1 MARVFLLILDSF
13 GVGGAADADK
23 FGDVGSDTFLHI
35 AQSCALG
42 KANKEGMRAGGLHLP
57 NLAALGLGL
66 AGQASSG
73 TLAPNFSATPKII
86 GKWGFAIEQSNGKD
100 TPTGHWEIGGF
111 KVDIDW
117 GYFPQTIPCFPDD
130 LIAEFCKRAKLP
142 GVLANQHAS
151 GIPVIK
157 QFGEESLKTGKPIVY
172 TSVDS
177 VFQIAAH
184 EEHFGLDRLY
194 EVCQIAFE
202 LTAPLNIGRVIARPF
217 IGNDANDFSR
227 TGNRHDYAIKP
238 THDTIL
244 DRAKNA
250 GRQVIAVGKISDIYA
265 GRGVTTSLRAHLN
278 DNIFNATLEAEK
290 LAKDGDFVM
299 SNFVDF
305 DMLFGHPRDVPGY
318 ANALEE
324 FDKRLPELYQKLQD
338 DDIIILTADHG
349 NDPTWEG
356 SNHTREHVPVL
367 VYGKNL
373 TPGTIGARQSF
384 CDIAET
390 VAEALNLPH
399 TGGIGVSFL
408 C

>member
-13 GVGGAADADK
+13 GIGAAADADK

-35 AQSCALG
+35 AQACALG
-42 KANKEGMRAGGLHLP
+42 RANKQGMRAGALQVP
-57 NLAALGLGL
+57 NMAALGLGL

-73 TLAPNFSATPKII
+73 TLAPNFSADQEII
-86 GKWGFAIEQSNGKD
+86 GQWGYAIEQSNGKD

-117 GYFPQTIPCFPDD
+117 GYFPKTEPCFPEE
-130 LIAEFCKRAKLP
+130 LIAEFCKRAKIP
-142 GVLANQHAS
+142 GILGNKHAS
-151 GIPVIK
+151 GIPVIREL
-157 QFGEESLKTGKPIVY
+157 GEQSIKTGKPIVY

-177 VFQIAAH
+177 VFQIAVH
-184 EEHFGLDRLY
+184 EEYFGIDRLY
-194 EVCQIAFE
+194 EICEIAFE
-202 LTAPLNIGRVIARPF
+202 LTKELNIGRVIARPF
-217 IGNDANDFSR
+217 IGNDASDFTR
-227 TGNRHDYAIKP
+227 TGNRHDYAIAP

-265 GRGVTTSLRAHLN
+265 GRGVTHSIRAHLN
-278 DNIFNATLEAEK
+278 DNIFNATLEAEAM
-290 LAKDGDFVM
+290 AKDGDFVM

-305 DMLFGHPRDVPGY
+305 DMLFGHPRDVAGY

-324 FDKRLPELYQKLQD
+324 FDKRLPELYARMND

-356 SNHTREHVPVL
+356 SDHTREHVPVL

-373 TPGTIGARQSF
+373 KSGTIGARPSF
-384 CDIAET
+384 CDIGES
-390 VAEALNLPH
+390 VIDALGLPH
-399 TGGIGVSFL
+399 TGGIGRSFL
-408 C
+408 